1 MKKMKSML
9 TGLCLV
15 GLGVLSLPAAE
26 PPLWINV
33 TPLLDERLA
42 AATAEDLAFLAG
54 NTIID
59 GAAYSCTLVPEGN
72 PAVDKAAIYARRY
85 RETAP
90 LVKAKCGIR
99 QGVLLQ
105 ATMGHGWTPN
115 AVTPWQT
122 VVMEGGGSLY
132 KFCPLDVRFLDH
144 MSAQAKTLADLAP
157 DFFMVD
163 DDTRLIT
170 GVRGCYCPLHLAEFA
185 NRTGR
190 KWTREELRA
199 ALRDDAKLAEAWDR
213 LLSDSI
219 AGLMERIRAAFPSS
233 IPGVFCCCAQ
243 DAHHAARMARILAA
257 PGQKPVVRI
266 NGAPYGQELLYDGL
280 ARSSLL
286 AREMADIG
294 PGVTILSES
303 DTCPQNRYATS
314 ATRLLDYMETMT
326 FDGCEGA
333 KIWLTRGGNPHELES
348 GRAYRKLMAE
358 RRGLLKGIAGL
369 ELERCGVAVP
379 LPERRPLG
387 AEINA
392 RDWGT
397 AYFGRSG
404 FPYRTGRARPGD
416 VTALLGEDLQLFTD
430 AELTN
435 LLSGAVLLDGAAARG
450 LTARGFGAL
459 IGVTAREWSGPTI
472 SAEDFGD
479 ECLHGTVNG
488 AADLTRH
495 DPAAREC
502 SRFLHTD
509 SGLVA
514 AKEYLAPGS
523 LRFVNG
529 LGGRIAVLAPDM
541 PRHWDLT
548 HFAYFTETRKRQM
561 AKTLRWLGDGR
572 IPGGACYVGDAP
584 VWCKAG
590 TAKTGELV
598 LYFDNLDLD
607 AVEPLSVR
615 FEVMPKTVERL
626 CDDGVW
632 RPVRFT
638 LGADGVC
645 EISVKLETMRPVIL
659 RANGEKTNG

>member
-1 MKKMKSML
+1 MKSML

-15 GLGVLSLPAAE
+15 GLVALSLPAAE

-33 TPLLDERLA
+33 TPLLEGHA
-42 AATAEDLAFLAG
+42 AATADDLAFLAG

-85 RETAP
+85 REFAP
-90 LVKAKCGIR
+90 LVKAQCGIR

-115 AVTPWQT
+115 EVTPWQK
-122 VVMEGGGSLY
+122 VVKEDGDSMY
-132 KFCPLDVRFLDH
+132 KFCPLDTRFLDH

-185 NRTGR
+185 KRTGR

-219 AGLMERIRAAFPSS
+219 AGLMERIRAAFPSP
-233 IPGVFCCCAQ
+233 IPGVFCCCAL

-257 PGQKPVVRI
+257 PGQSPVVRI
-266 NGAPYGQELLYDGL
+266 NGAPYCQDRLYDGL
-280 ARSSLL
+280 SRSSML
-286 AREMADIG
+286 AREMADVG

-326 FDGCEGA
+326 FDGCDGA

-358 RRGLLKGIAGL
+358 RKGLLKGIAGL
-369 ELERCGVAVP
+369 ELERSGVTVP

-387 AEINA
+387 VEIGA

-404 FPYRTGRARPGD
+404 FPYRTGHVRPGD
-416 VTALLGEDLQLFTD
+416 VTALLAGDLKSFTD

-459 IGVTAREWSGPTI
+459 IGVTAKEWEGLTI

-479 ECLHGTVNG
+479 ECLQGTVNG

-495 DPAAREC
+495 DPAAIES
-502 SRFLHTD
+502 SRFLHAN
-509 SGLVA
+509 SGLVE
-514 AKEYLAPGS
+514 AKEFLAPGS

-529 LGGRIAVLAPDM
+529 LGGRIAVLAPDV
-541 PRHWDLT
+541 PRHWDLS
-548 HFAYFTETRKRQM
+548 HFVYFTETRKRQM
-561 AKTLRWLGDGR
+561 AKTLRWLGGGR
-572 IPGGACYVGDAP
+572 IPGGAYYVGDAP

-607 AVEPLSVR
+607 AVEPLGVR
-615 FEVMPKTVERL
+615 FEVAPKTIERL

-638 LGADGVC
+638 AGGDGVC
-645 EISVKLETMRPVIL
+645 EISVRLETMRPVIL
-659 RANGEKTNG
+659 RANREGTNG

>member
-1 MKKMKSML
+1 MKSML

-15 GLGVLSLPAAE
+15 GLGALSLPAAE

-42 AATAEDLAFLAG
+42 VATAEDLAFLAG

-115 AVTPWQT
+115 EVTPWQK
-122 VVMEGGGSLY
+122 VVKEDGDSMY
-132 KFCPLDVRFLDH
+132 KFCPLDTRFLDH

-185 NRTGR
+185 KRTGR

-219 AGLMERIRAAFPSS
+219 AGLMERIRAAFPSP
-233 IPGVFCCCAQ
+233 IPGVFCCCAL

-257 PGQKPVVRI
+257 PGQSPVVRI
-266 NGAPYGQELLYDGL
+266 NGAPYCQDRLYDGL
-280 ARSSLL
+280 SRSSML
-286 AREMADIG
+286 AREMADVG

-326 FDGCEGA
+326 FDGC
-333 KIWLTRGGNPHELES
+333 
-348 GRAYRKLMAE
+348 
-358 RRGLLKGIAGL
+358 
-369 ELERCGVAVP
+369 
-379 LPERRPLG
+379 
-387 AEINA
+387 
-392 RDWGT
+392 D
-397 AYFGRSG
+397 
-404 FPYRTGRARPGD
+404 
-416 VTALLGEDLQLFTD
+416 
-430 AELTN
+430 
-435 LLSGAVLLDGAAARG
+435 
-450 LTARGFGAL
+450 GAL
-459 IGVTAREWSGPTI
+459 IGVTAKEWEGLTI

-479 ECLHGTVNG
+479 ECLQGTVNG

-495 DPAAREC
+495 DPAAIES
-502 SRFLHTD
+502 SRFLHAN
-509 SGLVA
+509 SGLVE
-514 AKEYLAPGS
+514 AKEFLAPGS

-529 LGGRIAVLAPDM
+529 LGGRIAVLAPDV
-541 PRHWDLT
+541 PRHWDLS
-548 HFAYFTETRKRQM
+548 HFVYFTETRKRQM
-561 AKTLRWLGDGR
+561 AKTLRWLGGGR
-572 IPGGACYVGDAP
+572 IPGGAYYVGDAP

-607 AVEPLSVR
+607 AVEPLGVR
-615 FEVMPKTVERL
+615 FEVAPKTIERL

-638 LGADGVC
+638 ARGDGVC
-645 EISVKLETMRPVIL
+645 EISVRLETMRPVIL
-659 RANGEKTNG
+659 RANREGTNG